1 MAIYLK
7 PTDNYK
13 LITMK
18 NLYAINSWAFI
29 ICVLIS
35 FTVYGAIIALPILD
49 IIQIIISVKIAIN
62 FKQLPK
68 SIKISSFIYLLS
80 VAIALIVVKII
91 VLNQL
96 LIFFIWSFM
105 AIILAGFH
113 LAITRL
119 IINYNTKLSQIIE

>member
-1 MAIYLK
+1 VAIYLK

-35 FTVYGAIIALPILD
+35 FTVYGAIIALPILG

-119 IINYNTKLSQIIE
+119 IINYNTKLSQTIE

>member
-1 MAIYLK
+1 MVIYLK
-7 PTDNYK
+7 PTDIYK

-18 NLYAINSWAFI
+18 NLYTINSWAFI

-35 FTVYGAIIALPILD
+35 FTIYGAIIALPILG

-68 SIKISSFIYLLS
+68 SIKISSSIYLLS

-96 LIFFIWSFM
+96 LIFFIWSLM

>member
-7 PTDNYK
+7 PTDNFK

-35 FTVYGAIIALPILD
+35 FTVYGAIIALPILG
-49 IIQIIISVKIAIN
+49 IIQIIISVKIGNN

-80 VAIALIVVKII
+80 VLMALIVIKII

-119 IINYNTKLSQIIE
+119 IINYNTKLSQTIE

>member
-1 MAIYLK
+1 MVIYLK
-7 PTDNYK
+7 PTNNYK
-13 LITMK
+13 LISMK
-18 NLYAINSWAFI
+18 NLYTINSWTFI

-35 FTVYGAIIALPILD
+35 FTIYGAIIALPILG

-62 FKQLPK
+62 FKQLPQ

>member
-7 PTDNYK
+7 PTDNFK

-35 FTVYGAIIALPILD
+35 FTVYGAIIALPILG

-62 FKQLPK
+62 FKQLPM

-80 VAIALIVVKII
+80 VLMALIVIKII

-119 IINYNTKLSQIIE
+119 IINYNTKLSQTIE

>member
-18 NLYAINSWAFI
+18 NLYTINSWAFI

-35 FTVYGAIIALPILD
+35 FTIYGALIALPILG
-49 IIQIIISVKIAIN
+49 IIQINISIKIGIN

-80 VAIALIVVKII
+80 VVIALIVIKII

-96 LIFFIWSFM
+96 LIFFIWSLM

-113 LAITRL
+113 LAITHF
-119 IINYNTKLSQIIE
+119 ISKYNTTE

>member
-1 MAIYLK
+1 
-7 PTDNYK
+7 
-13 LITMK
+13 MK
-18 NLYAINSWAFI
+18 NLYTINSWAFI

-35 FTVYGAIIALPILD
+35 FTIYGALIALPILG
-49 IIQIIISVKIAIN
+49 IIQINISIKIGIN

-80 VAIALIVVKII
+80 VVIALIVIKII

-96 LIFFIWSFM
+96 LIFFIWSLM

-113 LAITRL
+113 LAITHF
-119 IINYNTKLSQIIE
+119 ISKYNTTE

>member
-7 PTDNYK
+7 LTDNYK

-18 NLYAINSWAFI
+18 NLYTINSWAFI

-35 FTVYGAIIALPILD
+35 FTVYGAIIALPILG
-49 IIQIIISVKIAIN
+49 IIQIIISVKIGIN
-62 FKQLPK
+62 FKHLPK

-80 VAIALIVVKII
+80 VVIALIVMKII

-96 LIFFIWSFM
+96 LIFFIWSLM

-113 LAITRL
+113 LAITHF
-119 IINYNTKLSQIIE
+119 ISKYNTTE

>member
-1 MAIYLK
+1 MVSYLK

-13 LITMK
+13 LITMT

-35 FTVYGAIIALPILD
+35 FTIYGAIIALPILG
-49 IIQIIISVKIAIN
+49 IIQIIISVKVIFN
-62 FKQLPK
+62 FNQLPK
-68 SIKISSFIYLLS
+68 SIKTLGAIYLFS
-80 VAIALIVVKII
+80 VVIALIVVKII

-96 LIFFIWSFM
+96 LIFFIWSLM

>member
-1 MAIYLK
+1 VVIYLK
-7 PTDNYK
+7 PTDIYK

-18 NLYAINSWAFI
+18 NLYTINSWAFI

-35 FTVYGAIIALPILD
+35 FTIYGAIIALPILG

-96 LIFFIWSFM
+96 LIFFIWSLM

>member
-35 FTVYGAIIALPILD
+35 FTVYGAIIALPILG
-49 IIQIIISVKIAIN
+49 IIQIIISIKIAIN

>member
-35 FTVYGAIIALPILD
+35 FTVYGAIIALPILG

>member
-1 MAIYLK
+1 
-7 PTDNYK
+7 
-13 LITMK
+13 MK
-18 NLYAINSWAFI
+18 NLYTINSWAFI

-35 FTVYGAIIALPILD
+35 FTIYGAIIALPILG
-49 IIQIIISVKIAIN
+49 IIQIIISVKIGIN

-80 VAIALIVVKII
+80 VVIALIFIKLI

-96 LIFFIWSFM
+96 LIFFIWSLM

-113 LAITRL
+113 LAITHF
-119 IINYNTKLSQIIE
+119 ISKYSTTE

>member
-1 MAIYLK
+1 MVIYLK
-7 PTDNYK
+7 PTKNYK
-13 LITMK
+13 LISMK
-18 NLYAINSWAFI
+18 NLYTINSWAFI

-35 FTVYGAIIALPILD
+35 FTIYGAIIALPILG

-96 LIFFIWSFM
+96 LIFFIWSLM

>member
-1 MAIYLK
+1 
-7 PTDNYK
+7 
-13 LITMK
+13 MK
-18 NLYAINSWAFI
+18 NLYTINSWAFI

-35 FTVYGAIIALPILD
+35 FTIYGAIIALPILG

-62 FKQLPK
+62 FKQLPQ

-96 LIFFIWSFM
+96 LIFFIWSLM

>member
-18 NLYAINSWAFI
+18 NLYAINSWTFI

-35 FTVYGAIIALPILD
+35 FTVYGAIIALPILG

-80 VAIALIVVKII
+80 VLMALIIIKII

-119 IINYNTKLSQIIE
+119 IINYNTKLSQTIE

>member
-35 FTVYGAIIALPILD
+35 FTVYGAIIALPILG

-96 LIFFIWSFM
+96 LIFFIWSLM

>member
-1 MAIYLK
+1 LVIYLK
-7 PTDNYK
+7 PTNNYK
-13 LITMK
+13 LISMK
-18 NLYAINSWAFI
+18 NLYTINSWTFI

-35 FTVYGAIIALPILD
+35 FTIYGAIIALPILG
-49 IIQIIISVKIAIN
+49 IIQNIISVKIAIN
-62 FKQLPK
+62 FKQLPQ

-96 LIFFIWSFM
+96 LIFFIWSLM

>member
-1 MAIYLK
+1 MVIYLK
-7 PTDNYK
+7 PTDIYK

-18 NLYAINSWAFI
+18 NLYTINSWAFI

-35 FTVYGAIIALPILD
+35 FTIYGAIIALPILG

-68 SIKISSFIYLLS
+68 SIKISSSIYLLS

-96 LIFFIWSFM
+96 LIFFIWSLI
-105 AIILAGFH
+105 AILLAGFH

>member
-35 FTVYGAIIALPILD
+35 FTVYGAIIALPILG

-80 VAIALIVVKII
+80 VAIALIIIKII

>member
-1 MAIYLK
+1 MVIYLK
-7 PTDNYK
+7 PTNNYK
-13 LITMK
+13 LISMK
-18 NLYAINSWAFI
+18 NLYTINSWTFI

-35 FTVYGAIIALPILD
+35 FTIYGAIIALPILG

-62 FKQLPK
+62 FKQLPQ

-96 LIFFIWSFM
+96 LIFFIWSLM

>member
-35 FTVYGAIIALPILD
+35 FTVYGAIIALPILG

-96 LIFFIWSFM
+96 LIFFIWSLM
-105 AIILAGFH
+105 AIILTGFH

>member
-1 MAIYLK
+1 MVIYLK
-7 PTDNYK
+7 PTNNYK
-13 LITMK
+13 LISMK
-18 NLYAINSWAFI
+18 NLYNINSWAFI

-35 FTVYGAIIALPILD
+35 FTIYGAIIALPILG

-96 LIFFIWSFM
+96 LIFFIWSLM

>member
-1 MAIYLK
+1 MVIYLK
-7 PTDNYK
+7 PTDIYK

-18 NLYAINSWAFI
+18 NLYTINSWAFI
-29 ICVLIS
+29 ICVLVS
-35 FTVYGAIIALPILD
+35 FTIYGAIIALPILG

>member
-7 PTDNYK
+7 PADNYK

-35 FTVYGAIIALPILD
+35 FTVYGAIIALPILG

-80 VAIALIVVKII
+80 VLMALIVIKII

>member
-35 FTVYGAIIALPILD
+35 FTVYGAIIALPILG

-80 VAIALIVVKII
+80 VLMALIVIKII

-96 LIFFIWSFM
+96 LIFFIWLFM

-119 IINYNTKLSQIIE
+119 IINYNTKLSQTIE

>member
-35 FTVYGAIIALPILD
+35 FTVYGAIIALPILG
-49 IIQIIISVKIAIN
+49 IIQIIISVKIGNN

-80 VAIALIVVKII
+80 VAIALIIIKII

-119 IINYNTKLSQIIE
+119 IINYNTKLSQTIE

>member
-18 NLYAINSWAFI
+18 NLYTINSWAFI

-35 FTVYGAIIALPILD
+35 FTIYGALIALPILG
-49 IIQIIISVKIAIN
+49 IIQIIISIKIGIN

-80 VAIALIVVKII
+80 VVIALIVIKII

-96 LIFFIWSFM
+96 LIFFIWSLM

-113 LAITRL
+113 LAITHF
-119 IINYNTKLSQIIE
+119 ISKYNTTE

>member
-7 PTDNYK
+7 PTDNFK

-35 FTVYGAIIALPILD
+35 FTVYGAIIALPILG

-80 VAIALIVVKII
+80 VLMALIVIKII

-119 IINYNTKLSQIIE
+119 IINYNTKLSQTIE

>member
-1 MAIYLK
+1 
-7 PTDNYK
+7 
-13 LITMK
+13 MK

-35 FTVYGAIIALPILD
+35 FTVYGAIIALPILG
-49 IIQIIISVKIAIN
+49 IIQIIISVKIGNN

-80 VAIALIVVKII
+80 VLMALIIIKII

-119 IINYNTKLSQIIE
+119 IINYNTKLSQTIE

>member
-18 NLYAINSWAFI
+18 NLYAINSWTFI

-35 FTVYGAIIALPILD
+35 FTVYGAIIALPILG
-49 IIQIIISVKIAIN
+49 IIQIIISVKIGNN

-80 VAIALIVVKII
+80 VLMALIIIKII

-119 IINYNTKLSQIIE
+119 IINYNTKLSQTIE

>member
-13 LITMK
+13 LITMT

-35 FTVYGAIIALPILD
+35 FTIYGAIIALPILG

-96 LIFFIWSFM
+96 LIFFIWSLM

>member
-18 NLYAINSWAFI
+18 NLYTINSWAFI

-35 FTVYGAIIALPILD
+35 FTIYGAIIALPILG
-49 IIQIIISVKIAIN
+49 IIQIIISVKIGIN

-80 VAIALIVVKII
+80 VVIALIVIKII

-96 LIFFIWSFM
+96 LIFFIWSLM

-113 LAITRL
+113 LAITHF
-119 IINYNTKLSQIIE
+119 ISKYNTTE

>member
-7 PTDNYK
+7 PTDNFK

-35 FTVYGAIIALPILD
+35 FTIYGAIIALPILG
-49 IIQIIISVKIAIN
+49 IIQIIISVKIGNN

-80 VAIALIVVKII
+80 VLMALIVIKII

>member
-35 FTVYGAIIALPILD
+35 FTVYGAIIALPILG

-80 VAIALIVVKII
+80 VLMALIIIKII

-119 IINYNTKLSQIIE
+119 IINYNTKLSQTIE

>member
-35 FTVYGAIIALPILD
+35 FTVYGAIIALPILG

-119 IINYNTKLSQIIE
+119 IINYNTKLSQTIE